1 MSGIGGSMAA
11 IMQPTYLPWIGYFDL
26 IDTVDQ
32 FVFLDDAQVL
42 KRSWGVRNRI
52 LAQQGETY
60 LTVPLSGHRHGEGSA
75 FVDAL
80 IDPQQHW
87 QKTHLATIRHA
98 YSKAPHFAEVFASLE
113 TLFSAGHA
121 TIGALNEE
129 FIRTTARRIGIAT
142 PFLKSS
148 QLDGTDGR
156 KDDRLLSIC
165 RTIGAE
171 TYIAAP
177 GSAAYIEQEREGGAF
192 AGSGIAVVYHQFIH
206 PVYPQRQAGFVGH
219 MSIVDLLMNCGYA
232 SALEI
237 IRSGRR
243 PMLASSDLRESVA

>member
-1 MSGIGGSMAA
+1 MPGGTGTIAA

-26 IDTVDQ
+26 IDSVDR

-52 LAQQGETY
+52 PAQGGETF

-75 FVDAL
+75 FVDTL
-80 IDPQQHW
+80 IDWGQPW
-87 QKTHLATIRHA
+87 SRTHLATIRHA
-98 YSKAPHFAEVFASLE
+98 YGKAPHFAEVFASLE
-113 TLFSAGHA
+113 AWLSAGPA
-121 TIGALNEE
+121 TIGALNVD
-129 FIRTTARRIGIAT
+129 FICTTARRIGIAT

-148 QLDGTDGR
+148 QLEGTEGR

-165 RTIGAE
+165 RAIGAD
-171 TYIAAP
+171 TYLAAP
-177 GSAAYIEQEREGGAF
+177 GSAAYIEQEQEGGAF
-192 AGSGIAVVYHQFIH
+192 ADSGVAIRYHNFAH
-206 PVYPQRQAGFVGH
+206 PVYPQRQHAFVSH
-219 MSIVDLLMNCGYA
+219 MSIVDLLMNCGYE

-243 PMLASSDLRESVA
+243 PFLASAELREGTA

>member
-1 MSGIGGSMAA
+1 MSGERAIVAA

-26 IDTVDQ
+26 IDLSDR

-52 LAQQGETY
+52 LAQNGETF
-60 LTVPLSGHRHGEGSA
+60 LTVPLSGHKHGAGSA
-75 FVDAL
+75 FADTL
-80 IDPQQHW
+80 IDGEQWAP
-87 QKTHLATIRHA
+87 THLATIRHA
-98 YSKAPHFAEVFASLE
+98 YAKAPHFAEVFADLE
-113 TLFSAGHA
+113 TLIRQDHS

-129 FIRTTARRIGIAT
+129 FISVTAHRIGITT

-148 QLDGTDGR
+148 QLDGLEGR

-165 RTIGAE
+165 CAIGAA
-171 TYIAAP
+171 TYVAAP
-177 GSAAYIEQEREGGAF
+177 GSAAYIEQNQEGGAF
-192 AGSGIAVVYHQFIH
+192 AGSGVRILYHNFAH
-206 PVYPQRQAGFVGH
+206 PVYPQRQVGFTSH

-243 PMLASSDLRESVA
+243 PMLTSAEMKDTAQ

>member
-1 MSGIGGSMAA
+1 MSGGAGTIAA

-26 IDTVDQ
+26 IDTADH

-52 LAQQGETY
+52 LGQNGEAF

-75 FVDAL
+75 FVDTL
-80 IDPQQHW
+80 IDWGQHW
-87 QKTHLATIRHA
+87 GKTHLATIRHA
-98 YSKAPHFAEVFASLE
+98 YAKAPHFAEVIASLE
-113 TLFSAGHA
+113 ALISAGHA
-121 TIGALNEE
+121 TIAALNED
-129 FIRTTARRIGIAT
+129 FICTTARRIGITT
-142 PFLKSS
+142 PFLRSS
-148 QLDGTDGR
+148 QLEGTDGR

-165 RTIGAE
+165 RAIGAD
-171 TYIAAP
+171 TYLAAP
-177 GSAAYIEQEREGGAF
+177 GSAAYIEQEQEGGAF
-192 AGSGIAVVYHQFIH
+192 AGSGVEIRYHHFHH
-206 PVYPQRQAGFVGH
+206 PVYPQRQNGFVSH

-243 PMLASSDLRESVA
+243 PMLAPAELRKITA